1 MLQDNLNTRD
11 LEDDHIS
18 DMLML
23 MFPAWDGFNQVSKE
37 ELALADQPRIFSL
50 QKLVEAYLT
59 RDFIHQVF
67 EHFWIP

>member
-18 DMLML
+18 DMVML

-67 EHFWIP
+67 EHLWIP